1 VEPAFD
7 AVNNADSVE
16 EMQAAL
22 ENEDLGLNLDA
33 YNALSTD
40 EKAEVA
46 ARVLENR
53 PEDDEGYP
61 LPDDI
66 QAALDQAVDEVG
78 EEDPEEPGDGDES
91 GGVWFSGEGEPEAD
105 LGDEGDFYLDEST
118 GDYYKK
124 TSEGWELRGN
134 FKGEDGEDGEDG
146 EAGTIWFVD
155 EGEPEADL
163 GDEGDF
169 YLDESTGDYYKKTS
183 EGWELRGNFK
193 GDDGEDGE
201 DGEAGTVW
209 FVDEG
214 EPEADLGD
222 EGDFYLDELT
232 GDYYKKTSEGWE
244 LRGNFKGEDGEDGAT
259 WLVGE
264 GKPAAE
270 KGNEGDL
277 YLDVDSGDV
286 YLKSA
291 EGWSIIA

>member
-1 VEPAFD
+1 AESGDDDYDVSVQKALNNANYELFLDPFRPEDPVEPAFD

-134 FKGEDGEDGEDG
+134 LKAQDRDEGDDGARGLVDEGDLYLDEWTGEYYKETSEGWEVRGNFKGEDGEDGEV
-146 EAGTIWFVD
+146 GTI
-155 EGEPEADL
+155 
-163 GDEGDF
+163 
-169 YLDESTGDYYKKTS
+169 
-183 EGWELRGNFK
+183 
-193 GDDGEDGE
+193 
-201 DGEAGTVW
+201 W

-244 LRGNFKGEDGEDGAT
+244 LRGN
-259 WLVGE
+259 L
-264 GKPAAE
+264 
-270 KGNEGDL
+270 
-277 YLDVDSGDV
+277 
-286 YLKSA
+286 
-291 EGWSIIA
+291 

>member
-1 VEPAFD
+1 
-7 AVNNADSVE
+7 
-16 EMQAAL
+16 
-22 ENEDLGLNLDA
+22 
-33 YNALSTD
+33 
-40 EKAEVA
+40 
-46 ARVLENR
+46 
-53 PEDDEGYP
+53 
-61 LPDDI
+61 
-66 QAALDQAVDEVG
+66 
-78 EEDPEEPGDGDES
+78 EDPEEPGDGDES

-134 FKGEDGEDGEDG
+134 FKGEDGEDGEV
-146 EAGTIWFVD
+146 GTIWFVD

-183 EGWELRGNFK
+183 EGWELRGNLK
-193 GDDGEDGE
+193 GEDGE
-201 DGEAGTVW
+201 DGEVGTIWFVDEGEPEADQGDEGDFYLDELTGDYYKKTSEGWELRGNYKGEDGEDGEVGTIW

-244 LRGNFKGEDGEDGAT
+244 LRGNLKGED
-259 WLVGE
+259 
-264 GKPAAE
+264 
-270 KGNEGDL
+270 
-277 YLDVDSGDV
+277 
-286 YLKSA
+286 
-291 EGWSIIA
+291 